1 MAEEDKGPEEGNADD
16 LQAQIEQ
23 ATELLKGQG
32 LHILDDASF
41 GKVKAAATKPVAS
54 DLEAAKARLDALEA
68 ERTELAQFKADI
80 ENKGKS
86 EEELAE
92 QRQAAWEAKDAE
104 RKAEIERLRTER
116 DTERQTRQQRE
127 LDRGIQRLL
136 KDAKNPD
143 LSLMWVKSQIKGLS
157 VNDEGA
163 LVYTEATGIDHVGE
177 AAAAFVS
184 RYWDESCADLR
195 SSKPAGPPTSGSKAP
210 PKPTENKYDP
220 RKYTDLNESLR
231 AAQADN
237 AAKGRN

>member
-23 ATELLKGQG
+23 AAELLKGQG
-32 LHILDDASF
+32 LHVLDDTSF
-41 GKVKAAATKPVAS
+41 GKVKEKATKPVESQLSAIKA
-54 DLEAAKARLDALEA
+54 DYEALVAKHD
-68 ERTELAQFKADI
+68 ELAAFRAEI

-86 EEELAE
+86 EEELAA

-104 RKAEIERLRTER
+104 RKAEIERLRLER

-157 VNDEGA
+157 VNDEGQ
-163 LVYTEATGIDHVGE
+163 LVYTEATGIDHVGD

-184 RYWDESCADLR
+184 RYWDENCADLR
-195 SSKPAGPPTSGSKAP
+195 SSKPAGPPTSGSRTP

-220 RKYTDLNESLR
+220 RKFTDLNESLR
-231 AAQADN
+231 AAMEDN